1 VLESTRAEED
11 RVKKETAEG
20 LALFRQQQEEAD
32 KRARRGSD
40 GSLIEGE
47 ESWVAGT
54 KKRKRLK
61 EKEGPKGL
69 KIWRSSTANENAKPT
84 KDAPGTFS
92 REGTSVVKEK
102 SEATKTAAPATK
114 TSSNSKSASP
124 VVVKDQ
130 KAPAKGG
137 LGLAD
142 YGSDED
148 DD

>member
-1 VLESTRAEED
+1 M
-11 RVKKETAEG
+11 KKETAEG

-32 KRARRGSD
+32 KRAQRSSD
-40 GSLIEGE
+40 GSPIEGE
-47 ESWVAGT
+47 ESWAVGT
-54 KKRKRLK
+54 KKRKRVK
-61 EKEGPKGL
+61 EKDNPKGL
-69 KIWRSSTANENAKPT
+69 KIRRLSTANENAKPA
-84 KDAPGTFS
+84 KDAPRISS
-92 REGTSVVKEK
+92 REGNSVAKEK

-114 TSSNSKSASP
+114 TSSNSKSVSP
-124 VVVKDQ
+124 VVAKDQ